1 MKEILYK
8 IKNLPPEINRT
19 HFWSY
24 DKEKTGLPAAIIIE
38 QVLKYGTLEE
48 IFTLFNLI
56 DADEFMNI
64 YRNTV
69 RPVFE
74 GKGSYLVY
82 NSLSKEEQKTYEQK
96 NLSRSPGLLKLF
108 DLILPI
114 MYKIKTQKID

>member
-1 MKEILYK
+1 MEEPFYK
-8 IKNLPPEINRT
+8 IKNLPNQINRT

-24 DKEKTGLPAAIIIE
+24 DKEKAVLPVAVIIE

-48 IFTLFNLI
+48 IFILFNLI

-69 RPVFE
+69 RPIFE
-74 GKGSYLVY
+74 GKGSALIY
-82 NSLSKEEQKTYEQK
+82 NSLPKEEQKIYKQK

-108 DLILPI
+108 DLILPT
-114 MYKIKTQKID
+114 MYKIKTQKK

>member
-1 MKEILYK
+1 MKEKLYK
-8 IKNLPPEINRT
+8 IKNLPREINRT

-24 DKEKTGLPAAIIIE
+24 DKEKTKLPASVIIE
-38 QVLKYGTLEE
+38 LVLKYGTLEE

-74 GKGSYLVY
+74 GKGSALIC
-82 NSLSKEEQKTYEQK
+82 NSLSKEEQKIYKQK

-108 DLILPI
+108 DLILPN
-114 MYKIKTQKID
+114 MYKIKNQKK